1 MIEITS
7 QKKKKKKLFKVRK
20 TNVTAK
26 DKRPMLL
33 FIEQVFNSCVISFIF
48 HFYFPWLIIDHKIKR
63 LNAFR
68 LKASRLK

>member
-7 QKKKKKKLFKVRK
+7 QKKKKLFKVRK

-48 HFYFPWLIIDHKIKR
+48 HFYFP
-63 LNAFR
+63 
-68 LKASRLK
+68 